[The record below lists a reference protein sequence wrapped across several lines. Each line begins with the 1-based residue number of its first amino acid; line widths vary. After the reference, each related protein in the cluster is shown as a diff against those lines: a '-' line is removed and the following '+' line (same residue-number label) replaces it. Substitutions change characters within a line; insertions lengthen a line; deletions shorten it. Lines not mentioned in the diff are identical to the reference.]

1 MSWIYNILLYCGK
14 GIPARL
20 DLLAYNKVSQQAF
33 TAYLKVNMSY
43 SICVEETCCC

>member
-1 MSWIYNILLYCGK
+1 MSWLYSILSHCGR

-33 TAYLKVNMSY
+33 TAFLKVNMSY
-43 SICVEETCCC
+43 SVCVEETGCF